1 MTLNVMEEKQNAMAQ
16 VSMTVNMD
24 SRMKEQIDQFCAL
37 NGTTQEE
44 TLSEMMHMWERLV
57 YVPWTE
63 FVKKEKARREG
74 IQAFRRIRKMA
85 EESKLPEM
93 TLDEINAEIAL
104 ARAERHAREALQ

>member
-1 MTLNVMEEKQNAMAQ
+1 MEEKQNAMAQ

-63 FVKKEKARREG
+63 FINKEKTRRRMLDLLARQRE
-74 IQAFRRIRKMA
+74 RV
-85 EESKLPEM
+85 ESGEVKEL

-104 ARAERHAREALQ
+104 ARAERHAKETMQ